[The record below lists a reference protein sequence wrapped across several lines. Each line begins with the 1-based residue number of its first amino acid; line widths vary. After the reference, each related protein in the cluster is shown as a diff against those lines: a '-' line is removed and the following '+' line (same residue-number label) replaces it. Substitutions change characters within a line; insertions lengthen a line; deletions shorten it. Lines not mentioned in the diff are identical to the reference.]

1 MSHPLVILGF
11 MAFHVLLVLVAWL
24 VLWRAV
30 RLAADSTSPVDGL
43 VPPVCG
49 GCGALG
55 ASPCELCIELL
66 ERPPPLP
73 PPVGVDTLVALLAY
87 DDVGRELVA
96 RVKYRNG
103 RAAVPWLGRELAG
116 RVREAN
122 RRSPPLDLVTW
133 APTTGRRRRRR
144 GFDHAELLA
153 RAVAAELALPCVP
166 LLRRA
171 PGPPQTG
178 ASFAER
184 RRRPVFSVPGRARAR
199 AVGRRVLVIDDVC
212 TSGSTLAAAARA
224 LRSAGVTSVSGAVA
238 ARTLGRGLPGRPLKV
253 VIART
258 DPTNR

>member
-1 MSHPLVILGF
+1 MS
-11 MAFHVLLVLVAWL
+11 FHVLFVLLAWL

-30 RLAADSTSPVDGL
+30 RLASDSGPLDGL
-43 VPPVCG
+43 APPACG
-49 GCGALG
+49 ACGALG
-55 ASPCELCIELL
+55 ASPCGQCIALL

-73 PPVGVDTLVALLAY
+73 PPAGVDVLVALLALLAY
-87 DDVGRELVA
+87 DGVGRELVA

-103 RAAVPWLGRELAG
+103 RAALPWLGAELAA
-116 RVREAN
+116 RVREA
-122 RRSPPLDLVTW
+122 RRRAPPLDLVTW

-153 RAVAAELALPCVP
+153 RAVAAELRLPCVA

-184 RRRPVFSVPGRARAR
+184 RRRPVFSVPPRARAH
-199 AVGRRVLVIDDVC
+199 AVGRRVLVVDDVC
-212 TSGSTLAAAARA
+212 TSGSTLAAATRG
-224 LRSAGVTSVSGAVA
+224 LRGAGVLSVSAAVA

-253 VIART
+253 VMAGT